1 MSAQTPLDKLLAI
14 GATAVA
20 GEVIWKH
27 KTLGKLVDGN
37 FHLTDEGKV
46 VLDQDITDVEFVEKP
61 APKRT
66 KKPVDPAADIEVP
79 VID

>member
-37 FHLTDEGKV
+37 FHLTDEGKAI
-46 VLDQDITDVEFVEKP
+46 LDQDITDVEFVEKP
-61 APKRT
+61 ATKRA
-66 KKPVDPAADIEVP
+66 KKVAEPVADIDVP
-79 VID
+79 SID

>member
-27 KTLGKLVDGN
+27 KTLGKLVNGD
-37 FHLTDEGKV
+37 FHLTDEGKA
-46 VLDQDITDVEFVEKP
+46 VLEQDITDVEFVEKP
-61 APKRT
+61 ASKRA
-66 KKPVDPAADIEVP
+66 KKPAEPAADIDVP
-79 VID
+79 TIE